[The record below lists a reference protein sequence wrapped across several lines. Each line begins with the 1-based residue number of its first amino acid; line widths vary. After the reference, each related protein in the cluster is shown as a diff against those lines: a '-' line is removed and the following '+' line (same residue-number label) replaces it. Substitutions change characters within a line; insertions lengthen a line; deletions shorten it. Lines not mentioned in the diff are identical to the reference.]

1 MHSFLRLLPL
11 FVLLAPWSPAADPG
25 ASPGAPGPESR
36 PGSEFRRGPGPRGPQ
51 PGPRPGLPPG
61 PERERVS
68 FLGAAVAPAPA
79 VLAAQLGL
87 PRESGLVVLQV
98 DPNGPAHRVL
108 RPHDVLTHLED
119 QVLINPQQFS
129 ALVRQ
134 RAEGTEIAL
143 TVFRAGKKETLKVK
157 LGAREEPARRPYGG
171 AMPPRFGRP
180 EGEPNPEAGP
190 GPGPGLRRGPGAR
203 PLPPR
208 EGGPTPLPAPGSGP
222 G

>member
-11 FVLLAPWSPAADPG
+11 FALLATPSPAADPG
-25 ASPGAPGPESR
+25 ASPSAGGPESR
-36 PGSEFRRGPGPRGPQ
+36 PGPEFRRGPGPRSPQ
-51 PGPRPGLPPG
+51 PGLRPGLPPG

-68 FLGAAVAPAPA
+68 FLGAVAAPAPA

-87 PRESGLVVLQV
+87 PRESGLVVVQI
-98 DPNGPAHRVL
+98 DPRGPAHGVL
-108 RPHDVLTHLED
+108 RAHDVLTHLED

-134 RAEGTEIAL
+134 RAEGTEVAL
-143 TVFRAGKKETLKVK
+143 TVLRAGKRETLKVK
-157 LGAREEPARRPYGG
+157 LGAREEPLHRPYGG
-171 AMPPRFGRP
+171 GMQHRLGRP
-180 EGEPNPEAGP
+180 EGEPTPEGGP
-190 GPGPGLRRGPGAR
+190 GPGPGLRRGPGTR

-208 EGGPTPLPAPGSGP
+208 EGGPAPLPAPGSGP